1 VIEMGGDGPADVPTT
16 LRRRISDIG
25 LARGTVSDAAIT
37 AAVKA
42 VQFVVVPLIL
52 IALLSVGAR
61 NDLVISGSE
70 EMRTNVLIFG
80 AALVAISF
88 GWAYHLRS
96 SKARLLFG
104 LIGAGLLAIYG
115 YSLFLTGGFSRAMS
129 GLGWTLHG
137 DLAFG
142 IVCYLALRS
151 ALRFVRDYEFFQK
164 ALPVSE
170 KKGVDLK
177 PRLGWGEFD
186 HRLGSYSSAASTA
199 NKVIWGIV
207 VRWSII
213 ILLFMWILAFLGL
226 AAKDTGAGFLN
237 VLADIVG
244 AILLLGIPMTVLA
257 WFKGFYPKGTVS
269 RVIFDI
275 GLSLTYV
282 LLIFLIL
289 VLSGIPEAA
298 RSVESVFPTWPI
310 VAALL
315 IWEAI
320 EVLRAIGEFREER
333 RSWKIRAGHKAE
345 RRKPRWQVSPD
356 SMLFEISPEIGK
368 TSRGLVSAEKTFFR
382 FVIVPEVLV
391 ILALG
396 ATYAAGA
403 DSGPLFRAM
412 VQVVY
417 LVPLFGLVLTTISFG
432 RGFYPAG
439 SIGRMLVGLLF
450 VPGLFLYVFN
460 TFLTTEVREAAG
472 RAGLIVPYDLVVS
485 LVIVSILFVG
495 FLQVT
500 EYIDARRAWMVSVGK
515 KIKPLKPIEKM
526 TRLQEFRFRFG
537 STYEGTRWGR
547 KGIVRY
553 LYYTT
558 IFIII
563 LLTIIESSSYS
574 IAGIDLSRLDVNLRQ
589 TYVSIVVLAIF
600 LASARAAYGFYPAGS
615 TSKLAFGFLMCL
627 VGASYTYWALQGG
640 QIVRSGDLGAVQAGL
655 AVDFSFI
662 VNAFLIGW
670 GLYTATILVEY
681 LSYRK
686 AWVANDYHPV
696 ASAEVESM
704 IKQQKIMEKEER
716 RVKRAENEGISYAE
730 VEETERP
737 DLDGEVEEEIKQEI
751 GETALQASKKA
762 TRKGA

>member
-1 VIEMGGDGPADVPTT
+1 MEDGPTDVPAS
-16 LRRRISDIG
+16 LKKRISDIG
-25 LARGTVSDAAIT
+25 LARGTATDAAVT

-42 VQFVVVPLIL
+42 VQFIVVPSIL
-52 IALLSVGAR
+52 IALLSIGAT
-61 NDLVISGSE
+61 NDQLISGSK
-70 EMRTNVLIFG
+70 EMQTNVLIFG
-80 AALVAISF
+80 SALVAISF
-88 GWAYHLRS
+88 AWAYHLRS
-96 SKARLLFG
+96 SKARLWFG
-104 LIGAGLLAIYG
+104 LIGAGLIVVYG
-115 YSLFLTGGFSRAMS
+115 YSIFMAGGFSRAMS

-142 IVCYLALRS
+142 IVCYLAVRS
-151 ALRFVRDYEFFQK
+151 ALKFMRDYEFFRK
-164 ALPVSE
+164 VPVPKE
-170 KKGVDLK
+170 AATYR

-186 HRLGSYSSAASTA
+186 PRLGSLSSAASTA

-213 ILLFMWILAFLGL
+213 ILLLMWTLAFFGL
-226 AAKDTGAGFLN
+226 AAKDTGAGFLS

-257 WFKGFYPKGTVS
+257 WFKGFYPKGTIS
-269 RVIFDI
+269 RAVFDI
-275 GLSLTYV
+275 GLSLTYM
-282 LLIFLIL
+282 LLVFLIL
-289 VLSGIPEAA
+289 VLSEIPEAA
-298 RSVESVFPTWPI
+298 RSVEAVFPTWPI

-320 EVLRAIGEFREER
+320 EVLRAIGELREELR
-333 RSWKIRAGHKAE
+333 AWKLRTGHKVE

-356 SMLFEISPEIGK
+356 SLLFEISPEIGK

-417 LVPLFGLVLTTISFG
+417 LVPLFGLVLTAISFG

-439 SIGRMLVGLLF
+439 SLGRMLVGLLF

-500 EYIDARRAWMVSVGK
+500 EYIDARRAWMISVGK
-515 KIKPLKPIEKM
+515 KIKPLKPIKKM

-547 KGIVRY
+547 KGMVRY

-558 IFIII
+558 ILIII
-563 LLTIIESSSYS
+563 LLTVIESSNYS
-574 IAGIDLSRLDVNLRQ
+574 ISGIDLSRLDVNLRQ

-640 QIVRSGDLGAVQAGL
+640 RLVRTGDLGAVQAGL

-662 VNAFLIGW
+662 VNAFLVGW
-670 GLYTATILVEY
+670 GLYAATILVEY

-686 AWVANDYHPV
+686 AWVSNDYRPV

-704 IKQQKIMEKEER
+704 IKQQKIMAKEER
-716 RVKRAENEGISYAE
+716 RAKKAEKEGISYAE
-730 VEETERP
+730 VEEAETP
-737 DLDGEVEEEIKQEI
+737 DLEGEVEEEIKQEI

-762 TRKGA
+762 SGKA